1 MTHWDGIRLQAR
13 RQHRAAL
20 ELTRGDPSAEALLS
34 AAAEMIGIPRQ
45 GLPGGH
51 RLLYKSKAA
60 LYNNRVWYNWNLD
73 LWEQQFNQAHE
84 YAHRW
89 RHEDGAFCGQAD
101 FDAEASEDSVALGP
115 KRVDGYSPHERKELE
130 ANIFAREYLLPGD
143 RLREQF
149 MAGKSALEIASEV
162 GMPPGMVYHQLTRSL
177 LGLPLVE
184 AEESHTD
191 TPKKASGYFLDDSQ
205 IRAAH
210 AGWDEEAGRPTAN
223 QRPVLVDAGP
233 GTGKTRALVGRI
245 IHLFEERGVHPSK
258 VLALTYSN
266 KAAEEMYS
274 RVKGAVS
281 RDTTHIW
288 MGTFHAFGL
297 ELVRKYYGRLGLR
310 AKPEIIDPLDAQLM
324 LEQSLSKLAL
334 HHYRFLPHPPINLRS
349 ILTAISRAKDELYSP
364 ERYAGLADR
373 ELAAAGDDDK
383 ARRKAERAQEV
394 AQVYARYDELLR
406 QNNYVDYGDLIFLAA
421 RLLHFHKDV
430 RQALREKYEHI
441 LVDEYQDVNTGSRWM
456 LKLLAGDGQGLWVV
470 GDLRQAIYRFRGAAP
485 VNMRLFTDKDFPKAE
500 VVQLTGNYRSQR
512 PVVDMFELCATRMS
526 ATAGRHHEAWEVRRP
541 TLDGEVR
548 YKVATDE
555 HAEAKDIVEQVEHFK
570 TEGVEYQDQ
579 AVLCREH
586 DSLSRVSAALEQ
598 AGIPVLYLGNF
609 FERPEIRDLLCI
621 VSMTCEPDGRA
632 LFRLAHFKEYGFSF
646 SDVQALTTY
655 AYALKHPFPEALK
668 FVPDAEKLTDGGRIK
683 LRRLADHFSS
693 FHFGSNPWTVL
704 VQYLFVKSNY
714 LRLLVAED
722 TIQAQQKRLA
732 IYQFLLLA
740 YQLRDRFTEE
750 KGDQKQHFL
759 NYLLRLKVNREERQ
773 LRQTPDWAEGI
784 NAVRMLTIHSS
795 KGLEFGAVH
804 LPGLSEGEFPLP
816 KRPNSC
822 PPPAGMLREEMLDW
836 HDEEEECLFF
846 VALSRARDR
855 LCIYRA
861 NEYEHKERGES
872 PLMRLVKGVTPDAIP
887 PTFVRPAPRVPRPET
902 PPPLSSTKPFYE
914 QHLREYLVCPLKYY
928 YRVILNI
935 FDRRSDSPYAQ
946 SNLCVHKVWQFIEGE
961 LAASRPVD
969 HSTVSAAFDENW
981 EKYGPKGH
989 AYEADYRRDAV
1000 AKALRTLGYQSAANS
1015 RMLRPELRLKV
1026 VGGEIIVV
1034 PDYVEISEDGGGRHL
1049 LIQDLHFG
1057 NSPEK
1062 PPSDDHYDLYDVAA
1076 EQTYPGA
1083 KRKIQA
1089 MYMSD
1094 GVALE
1099 VTVKADRRRDSLQKY
1114 ERAIQGVLRAELE
1127 PRPSDR
1133 QCPYCS
1139 GYHICP
1145 AAEIQQVH

>member
-34 AAAEMIGIPRQ
+34 AAAEMTGIPRQ

-89 RHEDGAFCGQAD
+89 RHEDGAFCGQSD
-101 FDAEASEDSVALGP
+101 FDAEASEDSVSLGP

-184 AEESHTD
+184 VEESRVGA
-191 TPKKASGYFLDDSQ
+191 PKDAGDYALDESQ
-205 IRAAH
+205 RRAAH
-210 AGWDEEAGRPTAN
+210 AGWDEKAGRPMAN

-245 IHLFEERGVHPSK
+245 IHLFEDRGVHPST

-281 RDTTHIW
+281 RDMSHIW

-297 ELVRKYYGRLGLR
+297 ELVRKYYDRLGLR

-364 ERYAGLADR
+364 ERYAQLAER

-456 LKLLAGDGQGLWVV
+456 LKLLASDGQGLWVV

-485 VNMRLFTDKDFPKAE
+485 INMRLFTDKDFPEAE
-500 VVQLTGNYRSQR
+500 VVQLKGNYRSQR

-526 ATAGRHHEAWEVRRP
+526 ATAGRHHEAWEVKRP

-555 HAEAKDIVEQVEHFK
+555 HAEAKDIVEQVERFK
-570 TEGVEYQDQ
+570 TEGVEYRDQ

-621 VSMTCEPDGRA
+621 ISMTCEPDGRA

-655 AYALKHPFPEALK
+655 AYALKSPFPEALK
-668 FVPDAEKLTDGGRIK
+668 FVSDAEKLTGGGRIK
-683 LRRLADHFSS
+683 LQRLAEHFSS

-714 LRLLVAED
+714 LRLLAAED

-759 NYLLRLKVNREERQ
+759 NYLLRLKINREERQ

-822 PPPAGMLREEMLDW
+822 PPPAGMLREKMLDW

-946 SNLCVHKVWQFIEGE
+946 SNLCVHKVWQFIECEFAEG
-961 LAASRPVD
+961 RPVD
-969 HSTVSAAFDENW
+969 HATVSAAFDEHW

-1057 NSPEK
+1057 SSPEK
-1062 PPSDDHYDLYDVAA
+1062 PPSDDHYALYDVAA

-1099 VTVKADRRRDSLQKY
+1099 VTVKADRRRDSLRKY

-1127 PRPSDR
+1127 PRPSDK

-1139 GYHICP
+1139 GYRICP
-1145 AAEIQQVH
+1145 TAEIQQVH